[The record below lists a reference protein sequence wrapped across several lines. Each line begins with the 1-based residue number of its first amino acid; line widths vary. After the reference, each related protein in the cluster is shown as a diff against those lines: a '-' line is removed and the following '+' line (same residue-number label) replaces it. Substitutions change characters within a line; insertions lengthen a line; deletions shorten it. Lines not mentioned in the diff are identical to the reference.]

1 MRERVVRAVRER
13 GLDVEVETLTE
24 STRTVEDAAR
34 AVGCRPGQIAKSIVF
49 VADGEPVV
57 CVTSGAHRVDAALV
71 CDALDCAEARPATP
85 GEVRAATGFSVGG
98 VPPVGHDL
106 PVVFDRAL
114 LDYEE
119 IWAAGG
125 DGHTVFCAGPDK
137 LAACARALVAPLGAD
152 PGDARG
158 ASGG

>member
-1 MRERVVRAVRER
+1 MRERVQKAVRER
-13 GLDVEVETLTE
+13 GLEVAIETLAA
-24 STRTVEDAAR
+24 STRTVEDAAH

-57 CVTSGAHRVDAALV
+57 CVASGDHRVDAELV

-85 GEVRAATGFSVGG
+85 GEVRAATGYSVGG

-114 LDYEE
+114 LEYDEV
-119 IWAAGG
+119 WAAGG
-125 DGHTVFCAGPDK
+125 DDHTVFRTPPRK
-137 LAACARALVAPLGAD
+137 LASCAHAVVAPLGAD
-152 PGDARG
+152 
-158 ASGG
+158 GGLRQR